1 MDYRLNTFVARYL
14 PISRRKA
21 EELIFSGKVFLNG
34 APCLEPFARI
44 AYPKDIVTVEGRQ
57 LKPRKNFVYYAL
69 NKPRGFVCSE
79 KRFRLE
85 RLVTD
90 LFPKTDERLFT
101 IGRLDKD
108 SEGLIL
114 LTNDGQFA
122 QDISS
127 PKSGVEKEY
136 VVKTLQEITCEHLIA
151 LGKGGF
157 VEGTFVKPKSVTKV
171 RKGTTKVV
179 LKEGRKREIR
189 VLFEKVGLEILEL
202 KRVRI
207 GNLHLGSLASGQYK
221 SILET
226 ERLAI
231 IS

>member
-1 MDYRLNTFVARYL
+1 MTERLNTFIARFL
-14 PISRRKA
+14 PTSRRKA
-21 EELIFSGKVFLNG
+21 EELIFSGQVHVNG
-34 APCLEPFARI
+34 LPVLEPFFRVE
-44 AYPKDIVTVEGRQ
+44 PKAKVTVEGQ
-57 LKPRKNFVYYAL
+57 PVKPKKNLVYYAL

-79 KRFRLE
+79 KRFKQE

-90 LFPKTDERLFT
+90 LFPQTQERLFT

-122 QDISS
+122 QDVSS
-127 PKSGVEKEY
+127 PKMGVEKEY
-136 VVKTLQEITCEHLIA
+136 VVKTVQEITHEHLVQ
-151 LGKGGF
+151 LSKGGF
-157 VEGTFVKPKSVTKV
+157 VEGSYVKPKSVVKV
-171 RKGTTKVV
+171 RKGTTKVI

-189 VLFEKVGLEILEL
+189 VLFQKANLEITDL

-207 GNLHLGSLASGQYK
+207 GNLQLGSLQPGQYK

>member
-1 MDYRLNTFVARYL
+1 MDWRLNTFIARFY
-14 PISRRKA
+14 PTSRRKA
-21 EELIFSGKVFLNG
+21 EELIFQGAVIVNEQVQTQPFTRITSRDKV
-34 APCLEPFARI
+34 
-44 AYPKDIVTVEGRQ
+44 VVEGVPI
-57 LKPRKNFVYYAL
+57 KAKKGHVYFAL

-79 KRFRLE
+79 KRFKQE
-85 RLVTD
+85 KLVTD
-90 LFPKTDERLFT
+90 LFPNVTERLFT

-114 LTNDGQFA
+114 LTNDGAFA
-122 QDISS
+122 QQVSS

-136 VVKTLQEITCEHLIA
+136 IVKTVQEITHEHLVK
-151 LGKGGF
+151 LSKGGF
-157 VEGTFVKPKSVTKV
+157 VEGSYVRPKAVVKV
-171 RKGTTKVV
+171 RKGTTKVI

-189 VLFEKVGLEILEL
+189 VLFQKAGLEIVEL

-207 GNLHLGSLASGQYK
+207 GNLVLGSLEPGYHRQ
-221 SILET
+221 ILES

>member
-1 MDYRLNTFVARYL
+1 MTQRLNTFIARFL
-14 PISRRKA
+14 PTSRRKA
-21 EELIFSGKVFLNG
+21 EELIFQGQVEVNG
-34 APCLEPFARI
+34 VVQKEPFFR
-44 AYPKDIVTVEGRQ
+44 VEPNDKILVDKQ
-57 LKPRKNFVYYAL
+57 PVKCRKQSLYYAL

-79 KRFRLE
+79 KRFKQE

-90 LFPKTDERLFT
+90 LFPASQGRLFT

-114 LTNDGQFA
+114 ITNDGAFA
-122 QDISS
+122 NTISS
-127 PKSGVEKEY
+127 PRSGVEKEY
-136 VVKTLQEITCEHLIA
+136 IVKTVQEKTHEHLVQ
-151 LGKGGF
+151 LSKGGF
-157 VEGTFVKPKSVTKV
+157 VEGAYVRPKSVVKV

-189 VLFEKVGLEILEL
+189 VLFQKAGLEITEL

-207 GNLHLGSLASGQYK
+207 GNLQLGSLQPGQ
-221 SILET
+221 IRELLES
-226 ERLAI
+226 EKLAI

>member
-1 MDYRLNTFVARYL
+1 MTQRLNTFVARFL
-14 PISRRKA
+14 PTSRRKA
-21 EELIFSGKVFLNG
+21 EELIFNG
-34 APCLEPFARI
+34 VVEVNGIIQKEPFFRVE
-44 AYPKDIVTVEGRQ
+44 PKDKVLVNNQ
-57 LKPRKNFVYYAL
+57 LVKSRKQTLYYAL

-79 KRFRLE
+79 RRFKQE

-90 LFPKTDERLFT
+90 LFPQTEGRLFT

-114 LTNDGQFA
+114 VTNDGAFA
-122 QDISS
+122 NEVSS

-136 VVKTLQEITCEHLIA
+136 VVKTVQEISHEHLVQ
-151 LGKGGF
+151 LSKGGF
-157 VEGTFVKPKSVTKV
+157 VEGCYVRPKSVTKI
-171 RKGTTKVV
+171 RKGTTKVI

-189 VLFEKVGLEILEL
+189 VLFEKSGLEIVEL

-207 GNLHLGSLASGQYK
+207 GNLQLGSLQTGQFK
-221 SILET
+221 ELLES
-226 ERLAI
+226 EKLAI

>member
-1 MDYRLNTFVARYL
+1 MTQRLNTFVARFL
-14 PISRRKA
+14 PTSRRKA
-21 EELIFSGKVFLNG
+21 EEMIFNG
-34 APCLEPFARI
+34 LVEVNGTIQKEPFFRVE
-44 AYPKDIVTVEGRQ
+44 PKDKVLVNNQ
-57 LKPRKNFVYYAL
+57 LVKSRKQTLYYAL

-79 KRFRLE
+79 RRFKQE

-90 LFPKTDERLFT
+90 LFPQTEERLFT

-114 LTNDGQFA
+114 VTNDGAFA
-122 QDISS
+122 NEVSS

-136 VVKTLQEITCEHLIA
+136 VVKTVQEISHEHLVQ
-151 LGKGGF
+151 LSKGGF
-157 VEGTFVKPKSVTKV
+157 VEGSYVRPKSVTKI
-171 RKGTTKVV
+171 RKGTTKVI

-189 VLFEKVGLEILEL
+189 VLFEKSGLEIVEL

-207 GNLHLGSLASGQYK
+207 GNLQLGTLQPGQFK
-221 SILET
+221 ELLES
-226 ERLAI
+226 EKLAI

>member
-1 MDYRLNTFVARYL
+1 M
-14 PISRRKA
+14 
-21 EELIFSGKVFLNG
+21 IFNG
-34 APCLEPFARI
+34 LVEVNGTIQKEPFFRVE
-44 AYPKDIVTVEGRQ
+44 PKDKVLVNNQ
-57 LKPRKNFVYYAL
+57 LVKSRKQTLYYAL

-79 KRFRLE
+79 RRFKQE

-90 LFPKTDERLFT
+90 LFPQTEGRLFT

-114 LTNDGQFA
+114 VTNDGAFA
-122 QDISS
+122 NEVSS

-136 VVKTLQEITCEHLIA
+136 VVKTVQEISHEHLVQ
-151 LGKGGF
+151 LSKGGF
-157 VEGTFVKPKSVTKV
+157 VEGSYVRPKSVTKI
-171 RKGTTKVV
+171 RKGTTKVI

-189 VLFEKVGLEILEL
+189 VLFEKSGLEIVEL

-207 GNLHLGSLASGQYK
+207 GNLQLGSLQPGQFK
-221 SILET
+221 ELLES
-226 ERLAI
+226 EKLAI

>member
-1 MDYRLNTFVARYL
+1 MTERLNTFVARYL
-14 PISRRKA
+14 PTSRRKA
-21 EELIFSGKVFLNG
+21 EELIFSGQVSVNG
-34 APCLEPFARI
+34 EVTREPFARI
-44 AYPKDIVTVEGRQ
+44 DPARDSVTAAGET
-57 LKPRKNFVYYAL
+57 LKTRKNFIYYAL

-90 LFPKTDERLFT
+90 LFPETDGRLFT

-114 LTNDGQFA
+114 LTNDGHFA
-122 QDISS
+122 QEVSS

-136 VVKTLQEITCEHLIA
+136 IVKTLQEITHEHLVQ
-151 LGKGGF
+151 LGRGGF
-157 VEGTFVKPKSVTKV
+157 VEGSFVRPKSVTKL
-171 RKGTTKVV
+171 RKGTTKVI

-189 VLFEKVGLEILEL
+189 VLFQKAGLEILEL

-207 GNLHLGSLASGQYK
+207 GNFHLGSLPKGQYK
-221 SILET
+221 SIPES
-226 ERLAI
+226 EKE
-231 IS
+231 SVFG

>member
-1 MDYRLNTFVARYL
+1 MTQRLNTFVARFL
-14 PISRRKA
+14 PTSRRKA
-21 EELIFSGKVFLNG
+21 EEMIFNG
-34 APCLEPFARI
+34 LVEVNGTIQKEPFFRVE
-44 AYPKDIVTVEGRQ
+44 PKDKVLVNNQ
-57 LKPRKNFVYYAL
+57 LVKSRKQTLYYAL

-79 KRFRLE
+79 RRFKQE

-90 LFPKTDERLFT
+90 LFPQTEGRLFT

-114 LTNDGQFA
+114 VTNDGAFA
-122 QDISS
+122 NEVSS

-136 VVKTLQEITCEHLIA
+136 VVKTVQEISHEHLVQ
-151 LGKGGF
+151 LSKGGF
-157 VEGTFVKPKSVTKV
+157 VEGSYVRPKSVTKI
-171 RKGTTKVV
+171 RKGTTKVI

-189 VLFEKVGLEILEL
+189 VLFEKSGLEIVEL

-207 GNLHLGSLASGQYK
+207 GNLQLGSLQPGQFK
-221 SILET
+221 ELLES
-226 ERLAI
+226 EKLAI

>member
-1 MDYRLNTFVARYL
+1 MTYRLNTFIARYL
-14 PISRRKA
+14 PTSRRQA
-21 EELIFSGKVFLNG
+21 EEVIFSGQVLVNG
-34 APCLEPFARI
+34 EPCREPFARVD
-44 AYPKDIVTVEGRQ
+44 YPKDIVSVGDRTI
-57 LKPRKNFVYYAL
+57 KPRKNFIYYAL
-69 NKPRGFVCSE
+69 NKPRGYVCSE

-90 LFPKTDERLFT
+90 LFPKTSERLFT

-127 PKSGVEKEY
+127 PKAGVEKEY
-136 VVKTLQEITCEHLIA
+136 VVKTRQEITHEHLIQ

-157 VEGTFVKPKSVTKV
+157 VEGTFVRPKSVIKM

-189 VLFEKVGLEILEL
+189 VLFEKADLEILEL

-207 GNLHLGSLASGQYK
+207 GNLHLGSLPTGQYK
-221 SILET
+221 TILET
-226 ERLAI
+226 ERLSI
-231 IS
+231 FS

>member
-1 MDYRLNTFVARYL
+1 MTQRLNTFVARFL
-14 PISRRKA
+14 PTSRRKA
-21 EELIFSGKVFLNG
+21 EEMIFNG
-34 APCLEPFARI
+34 FVEVNGTIQKEPFFRVE
-44 AYPKDIVTVEGRQ
+44 PKDKVLVNNQ
-57 LKPRKNFVYYAL
+57 LVKSRKQTLYYAL

-79 KRFRLE
+79 RRFKQE

-90 LFPKTDERLFT
+90 LFPQTEGRLFT

-114 LTNDGQFA
+114 VTNDGAFA
-122 QDISS
+122 NEVSS

-136 VVKTLQEITCEHLIA
+136 VVKTVQEISHEHLVQ
-151 LGKGGF
+151 LSKGGF
-157 VEGTFVKPKSVTKV
+157 VEGSYVRPKSVTKI
-171 RKGTTKVV
+171 RKGTTKVI

-189 VLFEKVGLEILEL
+189 VLFEKSGLEIVEL

-207 GNLHLGSLASGQYK
+207 GNLQLGSLQPGQFK
-221 SILET
+221 ELLES
-226 ERLAI
+226 EKLAI

>member
-1 MDYRLNTFVARYL
+1 MTQRLNTFVARFL
-14 PISRRKA
+14 PTSRRKA
-21 EELIFSGKVFLNG
+21 EELIFNG
-34 APCLEPFARI
+34 LVEVNGTIQKEPFFRVE
-44 AYPKDIVTVEGRQ
+44 PKDKVLVNNQ
-57 LKPRKNFVYYAL
+57 LVKSRKQTLYYAL

-79 KRFRLE
+79 RRFKQE

-90 LFPKTDERLFT
+90 LFPQTEGRLFT

-114 LTNDGQFA
+114 VTNDGAFA
-122 QDISS
+122 NEVSS

-136 VVKTLQEITCEHLIA
+136 VVKTVQEISHEHLVQ
-151 LGKGGF
+151 LSKGGF
-157 VEGTFVKPKSVTKV
+157 VEGSYVRPKSVTKI
-171 RKGTTKVV
+171 RKGTTKVI

-189 VLFEKVGLEILEL
+189 VLFEKSGLEIVEL

-207 GNLHLGSLASGQYK
+207 GNLQLGSLQPGQFK
-221 SILET
+221 ELLES
-226 ERLAI
+226 EKLAI